1 MGRVEMAARER
12 ERKCSMRVLSVI
24 PVGWRDIESERER
37 SGWVGRECNYMHVA
51 LMGKQARNLISS
63 ILIPLHTVNY

>member
-37 SGWVGRECNYMHVA
+37 EKWVGGPRV
-51 LMGKQARNLISS
+51 
-63 ILIPLHTVNY
+63 